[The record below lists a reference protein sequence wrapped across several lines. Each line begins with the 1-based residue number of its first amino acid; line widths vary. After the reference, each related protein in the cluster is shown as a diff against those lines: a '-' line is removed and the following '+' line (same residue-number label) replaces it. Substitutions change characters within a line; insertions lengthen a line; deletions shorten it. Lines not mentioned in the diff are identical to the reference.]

1 MSVGIIFDILGQA
14 GVARRYH
21 DWAQRL
27 AGEIDHPVARADAAT
42 GLSWHHIYAGRL
54 EAGYE
59 AGQESARW
67 YGAAGQI
74 HNWGGAMGTALHV
87 ARYQG
92 TLDRMR
98 ADATKVL
105 RAGEEAGDAMLRGW
119 GNQALAFAAR
129 LTGDLDTAAEQV
141 EVALA
146 IYRPVPSYG
155 SIAEATADLAAC
167 RLAQGRVDE
176 AVDLYREAV
185 GVLDA
190 HMLRNFEGA
199 APRGGLAE
207 ALLVRAEA
215 STDAAS
221 RAADLDEAG
230 RSAKAAAAHAKTFK
244 PGLPNAARVSGTE
257 RWLRGDAKGAMT
269 WWDRGHEAARAMGD
283 RYDEARIEL
292 DIGRF
297 TGDATAAKAGKGIMD
312 EIVASWRRGA

>member
-1 MSVGIIFDILGQA
+1 MSVGIIFDILGQP

-27 AGEIDHPVARADAAT
+27 AEDLDHPVARADAAT
-42 GLSWHHIYAGRL
+42 GVAWHHAYAGRL
-54 EAGYE
+54 EDADAVGR
-59 AGQESARW
+59 ESARW

-74 HNWGGAMGTALHV
+74 HNWGGAMGAALHV

-98 ADATKVL
+98 VDATKVL
-105 RAGEEAGDAMLRGW
+105 RAGEEAGDPMLRGW

-129 LTGDLDTAAEQV
+129 LAGDVEAATEQV
-141 EVALA
+141 EAALA

-167 RLAQGRVDE
+167 RLAQGLVDE
-176 AVDLYREAV
+176 AIELYREAV

-199 APRGGLAE
+199 APRSGLAE
-207 ALLVRAEA
+207 ALLVRAETG
-215 STDAAS
+215 SDLAA

-230 RSAKAAAAHAKTFK
+230 RSAAAARAHAKAFR

-257 RWLRGDAKGAMT
+257 RWLRGDPGGARK
-269 WWDRGHEAARAMGD
+269 WWARGLEAARAMGD
-283 RYDEARIEL
+283 RYDEARIQL
-292 DIGRF
+292 DIGRLA
-297 TGDATAAKAGKGIMD
+297 GDDTARTAGEGIMT
-312 EIVASWRRGA
+312 EIVQSWSQGA